1 MQIKA
6 NISSGTVNKLLNGDI
21 LTIEC
26 NDKYKQK
33 ATIRVKIMVPI
44 ILLIKSGLI
53 MGVTALV
60 PKDWVEIDKPG
71 ETAVTSLAGVVVC
84 FLTAIWALRGVAKC
98 WTTKV
103 VLTPFKTPLTT
114 AIPIS

>member
-33 ATIRVKIMVPI
+33 ATIRVKIIEIVTDRKKCPRCGVYLDSVESKTVSGQTMCI
-44 ILLIKSGLI
+44 YCAERFLKKKSETSKIYWEKQKAKGIK
-53 MGVTALV
+53 
-60 PKDWVEIDKPG
+60 PKNNFRIKR
-71 ETAVTSLAGVVVC
+71 TS
-84 FLTAIWALRGVAKC
+84 
-98 WTTKV
+98 
-103 VLTPFKTPLTT
+103 
-114 AIPIS
+114 S